1 MTRCAYRGYLLD
13 WEVVVQLRIYTQL
26 GRRNV
31 ERTLLCGVVER
42 DSVRVVVVAGMRSL
56 EMALVATLVVALTT
70 GATVGVMFA
79 VDMAR
84 NGNVGRTAYPH
95 EIYSQ
100 HGRYLCRVSH
110 SLFLVSCWSAI
121 NS

>member
-1 MTRCAYRGYLLD
+1 MGYRYIPLVVTRCAYRGYLLD
-13 WEVVVQLRIYTQL
+13 WEVIVQLRIYTQL

-31 ERTLLCGVVER
+31 ERTMLCGVVER
-42 DSVRVVVVAGMRSL
+42 DSVRVVVVAGVRSL

-95 EIYSQ
+95 
-100 HGRYLCRVSH
+100 
-110 SLFLVSCWSAI
+110 
-121 NS
+121 